1 MAAKDI
7 KEFVELR
14 NDIDLR
20 ITQIKAILQRD
31 EVEVR
36 VPATEMFEGYY
47 VRLPKADFESTLA
60 AQRDKL
66 TNDLADMDA
75 KLEKWT
81 GELTI
86 SK

>member
-14 NDIDLR
+14 NNIDLR
-20 ITQIKAILQRD
+20 ITRIKTILERD
-31 EVEVR
+31 EVEVK
-36 VPATEMFEGYY
+36 VAGYY
-47 VRLPKADFESTLA
+47 VRLPRADFESTLA

-66 TNDLADMDA
+66 VNDLSDMDA